1 MLYNIGLDS
10 ATSQPQLYTCPLP
23 PEGLSI
29 SHPIPPLSVV
39 TERWVEFPVLYSK
52 FSLAIYFPYV
62 VDYMQTGRI
71 DNASEMPM
79 KVKEEKHQQSEMLAV
94 GSGNFLNTG
103 ERGSIISYASF

>member
-1 MLYNIGLDS
+1 
-10 ATSQPQLYTCPLP
+10 
-23 PEGLSI
+23 
-29 SHPIPPLSVV
+29 
-39 TERWVEFPVLYSK
+39 
-52 FSLAIYFPYV
+52 
-62 VDYMQTGRI
+62 MQTGRI